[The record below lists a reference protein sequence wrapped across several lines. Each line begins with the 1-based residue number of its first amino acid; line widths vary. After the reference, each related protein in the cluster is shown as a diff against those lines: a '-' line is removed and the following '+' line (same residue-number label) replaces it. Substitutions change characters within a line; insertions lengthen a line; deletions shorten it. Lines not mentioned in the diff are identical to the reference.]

1 MKSMGRGR
9 FLLSG
14 KDLFAQ
20 IRQPVQSL
28 VQRIVLFG
36 KVETHQMVH
45 RFLKEAGAGNGAY
58 AHVPCQHLAERK
70 VAVKTKLLGVQKNV
84 ISSLRD
90 GMGDL
95 QVVQTF

>member
-45 RFLKEAGAGNGAY
+45 RFLKATPHRKRSEI
-58 AHVPCQHLAERK
+58 VP
-70 VAVKTKLLGVQKNV
+70 NV
-84 ISSLRD
+84 IE
-90 GMGDL
+90 
-95 QVVQTF
+95 

>member
-1 MKSMGRGR
+1 
-9 FLLSG
+9 
-14 KDLFAQ
+14 
-20 IRQPVQSL
+20 
-28 VQRIVLFG
+28 
-36 KVETHQMVH
+36 MVH
-45 RFLKEAGAGNGAY
+45 RFLKEAGTGNGAY

-70 VAVKTKLLGVQKNV
+70 VAVKTKLRDVQKDV